1 MQSIKLELKYSL
13 YGLVVGAMAMVI
25 SHSLCF
31 AIAAIDIHHIA
42 AVLAI
47 TAIALLVYTFIG
59 KILQTSELTRYLQK
73 KVYCLVFFLSAL
85 WSGTVYWVF
94 FAPSV
99 VDVLAS
105 VSPTVYQFGLL
116 FLAGTIFICLF
127 CISRKNKEEK
137 TGDINIYL
145 SDQEIEK
152 SEDDRFFGGQVKQF
166 ANDLEMYSS
175 PVVFGIEGPWGI
187 GKSSFS
193 NLCCEQ
199 LEKDLNNKL
208 VIYKFNPLSYDDI
221 DKVLKNFYTGL
232 IAAIK
237 KKYFEPEVEA
247 LLESYMEKVISS
259 LSEQSIQ
266 LIKIKIAK
274 TTIGTEQM
282 MKKLEKSLANL
293 DYQIFIVIDDLDRL
307 DFATIKK
314 IFFMMRNV
322 FPFPNLKFI
331 VCYDFEAITQ
341 SVKMSGHAPK
351 DAAFWLENFIN
362 KYINRTY
369 RIYWKN
375 EQAIQFVHQYAE
387 GLLKRQYVQG
397 LNLWRICGQAVYEI
411 CEGEMFSRYQVF
423 LGTPRKI
430 KTLFQQLLRISNTK
444 QYQNAEYDFNGLDIV
459 HLLLIYMYYPSD
471 FRKIY
476 DMETRGISGFYS
488 YSPIGKNEE
497 EHIKYLEG
505 EMQELSCEEKELF
518 KQLFLQE
525 NILKNYK
532 NNYSRACFN
541 EKNGNLFAGS
551 EGALARYLNLITLSE
566 IPEENDSYGIYE
578 SIFEKEILKCETV
591 DAVGQVF
598 SGHSDIEHLAENLW
612 PLIVFHL
619 DDLSFYDRFSN
630 ELLEA
635 LALYAAKQLENYK
648 LKTDIISFRT
658 KLIVYIK
665 IFLNKLAQRYSN
677 QAVNREINQAVKIL
691 FNEDAGVLHYLLCR
705 NSNNLA
711 LMDLFDALYLKGV
724 IDIRTEGNDIF
735 ALNDALIRAAESPKG
750 LLNGNNTDKMAKIEL
765 RKISQRIYHFF
776 SKKFRNRN
784 LWDEFNNLPLS
795 NIFEFNSE
803 LPQEEQVIEQ
813 QSALFGLRIFILSQ
827 VGNKERGLAGYDVEG
842 SEDNSGI
849 RSDFSQYLV
858 NHCFLVNK
866 NNTEEYKRYF
876 NFVEFML
883 ISIMNGDAWSFDRM
897 KHDQKTTS
905 SIFIVSPEGLT
916 CLMAPKDLKD
926 YWLENRENII
936 KSINTPLFNGKKFY
950 VNHGTVLDAK
960 YAAGVICHSLKYW
973 TSKEQNSRW
982 DNLS

>member
-1 MQSIKLELKYSL
+1 MGTFKVKSKYYI
-13 YGLVVGAMAMVI
+13 YGLVLGTV
-25 SHSLCF
+25 F
-31 AIAAIDIHHIA
+31 
-42 AVLAI
+42 AVLCQAI
-47 TAIALLVYTFIG
+47 FIE
-59 KILQTSELTRYLQK
+59 IS
-73 KVYCLVFFLSAL
+73 CLDLKRFLSA
-85 WSGTVYWVF
+85 TIIDMAF
-94 FAPSV
+94 FAAFFAV
-99 VDVLAS
+99 RFLYIQRAQWKKLLRRYFQQQAYCIIFLTGFLIAIGFYKVILAPYMAEIDFS
-105 VSPTVYQFGLL
+105 KWGEIFQYV
-116 FLAGTIFICLF
+116 FLA
-127 CISRKNKEEK
+127 ISGGLAVTFATVKDTVSDSTGEK
-137 TGDINIYL
+137 IDSDYLMDREIN
-145 SDQEIEK
+145 DFN
-152 SEDDRFFGGQVKQF
+152 DDKFFEAQVKRF
-166 ANDLEMYSS
+166 VNELETYSS

-187 GKSSFS
+187 GKSSFA
-193 NLCCEQ
+193 NLCCEE
-199 LEKDLNNKL
+199 LENNLSNNL
-208 VIYKFNPLSYDDI
+208 VIYKFNPLNYDDT

-619 DDLSFYDRFSN
+619 DDLSFSNRFSN
-630 ELLEA
+630 ELLKA
-635 LALYAAKQLENYK
+635 LAQYAASQLREHK
-648 LKTDIISFRT
+648 LQVDSISFRT
-658 KLIVYIK
+658 KLIIYIRL
-665 IFLNKLAQRYSN
+665 FLNKLAQQGAS
-677 QAVNREINQAVKIL
+677 QAVDVLFENSGIL
-691 FNEDAGVLHYLLCR
+691 YRLLYR
-705 NSNNLA
+705 DSNDSA
-711 LMDLFDALYLKGV
+711 LMNLFDALYFKGV
-724 IDIRTEGNDIF
+724 LDIRTERNDIF
-735 ALNDALIRAAESPKG
+735 PLNNALIYAAEGRSSDG
-750 LLNGNNTDKMAKIEL
+750 INTDEMAKIEL
-765 RKISQRIYHFF
+765 RTISQSIYHFF
-776 SKKFRNRN
+776 RTTFGNKN
-784 LWDEFNNLPLS
+784 LWDEFSNLPLDD
-795 NIFEFNSE
+795 IFEFNSE
-803 LPQEEQVIEQ
+803 LPQEEQVIERQ
-813 QSALFGLRIFILSQ
+813 RALFGLKLFILYQ
-827 VGNKERGLAGYDVEG
+827 VGNPERGLAGYDLTG

-849 RSDFSQYLV
+849 RTDFSQYLIKQ
-858 NHCFLVNK
+858 CFNIDL
-866 NNTEEYKRYF
+866 YHDRACF
-876 NFVEFML
+876 DFIEFML
-883 ISIMNGDAWSFDRM
+883 IS
-897 KHDQKTTS
+897 TS
-905 SIFIVSPEGLT
+905 DVWIIRKFGNNQQNDSSLFTISPEALIS
-916 CLMAPKDLKD
+916 LIAPAVLKD
-926 YWLENRENII
+926 YWLQNRETII
-936 KSINTPLFNGKKFY
+936 NNAIFDGEKIY
-950 VNHGTVLDAK
+950 VNQDTVLDAR
-960 YAAGVICHSLKYW
+960 YVVDVIRYSLDYW
-973 TSKEQNSRW
+973 TSEEQASRW
-982 DNLS
+982 NSLS